1 MKFDNRQF
9 ARFYQRQQNETGYPG
24 KLLPFVMDQ
33 LTGCSSVIDIGA
45 GSGFFAIPAA
55 ACGYSVTA
63 VEPSEEMAGMMQK
76 IYSESGSGSLS
87 INLSTWENWSGPG
100 HDASICVHSFYPL
113 TDRRLAVEKMLKY
126 SKRRII
132 IIRNSLKMKSITGTV
147 RAELGLPATVD
158 HNEILVSIL
167 NEFNADF
174 TITEIAEQRDT
185 VITSLENEA
194 ESIIVRTDFN
204 SGLKAEVIDI
214 IRKNTS
220 YSSGKYIFSSSFCD
234 NAYIF

>member
-9 ARFYQRQQNETGYPG
+9 AQFYQRQQNETGYPG
-24 KLLPFVMDQ
+24 RLLPFVLDQ
-33 LTGCSSVIDIGA
+33 LSGCSSVIDIGA

-55 ACGYSVTA
+55 ASGYSVTA
-63 VEPSEEMAGMMQK
+63 VEPSNEMAGIMQK
-76 IYSESGSGSLS
+76 LYSESPSGSLS
-87 INLSTWENWSGPG
+87 INLTTWEDWSGPV

-113 TDRRLAVEKMLKY
+113 TDRHLAVEKMLKY

-147 RAELGLPATVD
+147 RAELGLPANAD
-158 HNEILVSIL
+158 HNKILVSIL
-167 NEFNADF
+167 NEFN
-174 TITEIAEQRDT
+174 TEYTVTEIAEQRDT

-204 SGLKAEVIDI
+204 GELKSEVIEI
-214 IRKNTS
+214 IRRNTT
-220 YSSGKYIFSSSFCD
+220 YSAGKYIFNSSFCD